1 MWYLNSVGSCFRGG
15 PEDLSPFWV
24 WEWLA
29 IWKEID
35 KILEGYPSN
44 ENKNEFKNEWQG
56 RRANCGASSVELAMH
71 RPSRS
76 SAQKS
81 HQEMHEAFQMC
92 WTYCTGT
99 GTGDH
104 CVFFIFKSIK
114 RHAMCKRRSYKAPSG
129 KSDFCQVFPKSF
141 CCFFVCLGFWVGFF
155 LVFLGS

>member
-1 MWYLNSVGSCFRGG
+1 
-15 PEDLSPFWV
+15 
-24 WEWLA
+24 
-29 IWKEID
+29 
-35 KILEGYPSN
+35 
-44 ENKNEFKNEWQG
+44 
-56 RRANCGASSVELAMH
+56 MH

-81 HQEMHEAFQMC
+81 HQEMHEAFWMC

-114 RHAMCKRRSYKAPSG
+114 RHGMCKRRSYEAPSE

-141 CCFFVCLGFWVGFF
+141 CWFF
-155 LVFLGS
+155 LVGWLGWGCSIYRILNVHHLGNIFFCACNHAHKLSCICIHT